1 MRYRQP
7 RPADDSKEKQKER
20 EQNIKP
26 FTFQN
31 PVIEFEEGKKGAYRG
46 NVPLN
51 KDIHKKM
58 KSYFVRKKA

>member
-1 MRYRQP
+1 MRYKQP
-7 RPADDSKEKQKER
+7 RSAQDSEEKQKER
-20 EQNIKP
+20 EQNMQP

-31 PVIEFEEGKKGAYRG
+31 PIIEFEEGKKGSYRG

-58 KSYFVRKKA
+58 KSYYKRGKA

>member
-31 PVIEFEEGKKGAYRG
+31 PAIEFEEGKKGAYKG

-51 KDIHKKM
+51 KRIHKKM
-58 KSYFVRKKA
+58 KSYYERGKA